1 MFYRPPM
8 DDIIHDFFIPVLSES
23 VQYDRAVAFFSSSAL
38 YDMTIGIQRMVAKHG
53 HIRYI
58 ISPENLSD
66 EDIDAI
72 HYGYDERE
80 KILIQKMLPL
90 FDNPVNHFEEER
102 LNLLAH
108 LIETGVLDIKI
119 AFPKNNS
126 ISGRGIFHD
135 KTGIMTDEIGN
146 KISFLGSYNE
156 TRAAECLN
164 NEYVTVFSSLNGDY
178 HRVVQ
183 MQDDFDQLW
192 EDNYPF
198 AEVIPF
204 PEDLKKVIL
213 THKKPTLEDD
223 IDLAEFPPKH
233 EEEFKNISVQPEKPV
248 NVTLYDYQKKAVKN
262 WLDNSGRGI
271 ISLCTGAGK
280 TYVALEAITELIKTH
295 KVAIIICCPYQH
307 LVDQWCEDLLDW
319 HINYIPGY
327 SGAPMKQWKKKL
339 GLEINDFNRNV
350 TDYLCFITTN
360 ATFKTPY
367 IQDEIKRIKKDKLLI
382 VDEAHNF
389 GATGLRKLLIDELYK
404 YRMALSATIDR
415 YNDSEGTAALYNFF
429 GKKCIEYTLKDG
441 IENHQLTPYYY
452 YPVPVSLTPEEL
464 ESYYELTDKIRKE
477 VRIDS
482 DGKTKKITETGKRL
496 LIKRARLIAG
506 ARNKLT
512 VLEQLMRKETDSK
525 HILVYCGAT
534 TVNDPDFKENSTNN
548 EEEKQITAVAEILNK
563 KLGMVACKF
572 TATENAETRRK
583 LIEMFD
589 DGTACQVLVAI
600 KCLDEGVSIK
610 SIEKAYILASSTNPR
625 EYIQR
630 RGRVLRKYPGKEFA
644 YIYDFVTLPKQL
656 EQIEFEDIDSR
667 DLSLIRREL
676 TRIVDFSELAE
687 NSSYSDELISQI
699 KNVYGPIFNNSGRIE
714 DEPE

>member
-1 MFYRPPM
+1 M
-8 DDIIHDFFIPVLSES
+8 D
-23 VQYDRAVAFFSSSAL
+23 
-38 YDMTIGIQRMVAKHG
+38 
-53 HIRYI
+53 
-58 ISPENLSD
+58 SD
-66 EDIDAI
+66 
-72 HYGYDERE
+72 
-80 KILIQKMLPL
+80 
-90 FDNPVNHFEEER
+90 
-102 LNLLAH
+102 
-108 LIETGVLDIKI
+108 
-119 AFPKNNS
+119 
-126 ISGRGIFHD
+126 
-135 KTGIMTDEIGN
+135 
-146 KISFLGSYNE
+146 
-156 TRAAECLN
+156 
-164 NEYVTVFSSLNGDY
+164 
-178 HRVVQ
+178 
-183 MQDDFDQLW
+183 
-192 EDNYPF
+192 
-198 AEVIPF
+198 
-204 PEDLKKVIL
+204 
-213 THKKPTLEDD
+213 
-223 IDLAEFPPKH
+223 
-233 EEEFKNISVQPEKPV
+233 
-248 NVTLYDYQKKAVKN
+248 
-262 WLDNSGRGI
+262 
-271 ISLCTGAGK
+271 
-280 TYVALEAITELIKTH
+280 
-295 KVAIIICCPYQH
+295 
-307 LVDQWCEDLLDW
+307 
-319 HINYIPGY
+319 
-327 SGAPMKQWKKKL
+327 
-339 GLEINDFNRNV
+339 
-350 TDYLCFITTN
+350 
-360 ATFKTPY
+360 
-367 IQDEIKRIKKDKLLI
+367 
-382 VDEAHNF
+382 
-389 GATGLRKLLIDELYK
+389 
-404 YRMALSATIDR
+404 
-415 YNDSEGTAALYNFF
+415 EGTALLYSFF

-699 KNVYGPIFNNSGRIE
+699 KMFMGQYSIIRGG
-714 DEPE
+714 